1 MNHLTTLTL
10 ERFKESLPRR
20 THQSDRLV
28 GFFMGDGGFTAFN
41 RVVILSYN
49 NPLAFKKLGFLN
61 QRKEKDGKINKRLN
75 R

>member
-1 MNHLTTLTL
+1 
-10 ERFKESLPRR
+10 
-20 THQSDRLV
+20 
-28 GFFMGDGGFTAFN
+28 MGDGGFTAFN